1 MPEIRSLTA
10 RRRALIAGAAVY
22 AAAFVVIG
30 QVKPGSDHFFKLL
43 FNLLQALPPVFAG
56 LCSLYLARRRGGG
69 GGAGHEAA
77 TARRVGW
84 ALVGLGSLGWA
95 AGQFLFAYYE
105 FRSREVPLPGPPD
118 YVFLPA
124 YPLLFVGVVLLFGA
138 MPAVS
143 RTRLLLD
150 AAIAASGVGILCWHF
165 IIQPSL
171 HASDVSLAGKVL
183 SAVYPLYDVAI
194 LFGAFVL
201 VGSAWADKRLRRS
214 VGLLAGGLTL
224 VAAADVAFTYLT
236 FLGAYATGTWT
247 DAGWPLGFLLVG
259 FAPLTALWR
268 SAETRPVEEK
278 RSEPV
283 AGKGSA
289 SLVLLRLLAPYAIA
303 VTAFGTTAVHDHVGD
318 GGVSDSV
325 VVMGFGI
332 ILLVIVRQV
341 LTLVENQRL
350 AGDLRVFNE
359 TLEHSVAERTGEL
372 NRRTRQIEALQELTR
387 VVNNTLDPEQ
397 VIASAAEQAQRA
409 LLADAVQVRLSEP
422 NDKGDSGDTT
432 AAGAAP
438 PRLRV
443 HAQRGL
449 EGRPEIA
456 QVFEG
461 LTLRDYVERVPLPAS
476 ERESACLQAPLRW
489 RQKPIGTISVVRW
502 RGDFDDGDAALLE
515 SIGIEAGTALEN
527 ARSYERALEAADND
541 SVTGLFNHRAIHQ
554 RLDTQLRR
562 AGEQEKPVAVI
573 MMDLNNF
580 KLFNDTYGHPVGDSV
595 LRRVAQALRDN
606 CGPTDIVGRYGGDEF
621 LAILP
626 GSTAE
631 EAGDLALRLRDGMG
645 VEGFRRAGDER
656 TIPITLSFGVAAFPD
671 DSRSRHELLT
681 IADAN
686 LYRAKNSDAGITNT
700 SQEQRTNR
708 ALRTDATFSIFDALV
723 TAVDNKDRYTRRHSE
738 DVAEYSLWIAEEMG
752 LSEESLRLIRVG
764 ALLHDVGKIGVPDEV
779 LRKPGRLTPEEY
791 EVMQRHPR
799 LGALLVG
806 AVPGMEAILD
816 IVRSHHERWDGQ
828 GYPDQLAG
836 QAIPLL
842 GRITAVA
849 DAVSAMTTARP
860 YRKALDWSVALDQV
874 RAGSGSQFDPAAAR
888 AFLRAAARRLASGEM
903 PNAATTS
910 PLLRAA

>member
-1 MPEIRSLTA
+1 MTETKHLTSH
-10 RRRALIAGAAVY
+10 RVLIVVTAAAY
-22 AAAFVVIG
+22 AVAFVVIG
-30 QVKPGSDHFFKLL
+30 QVKPGSEHFFKLL
-43 FNLLQALPPVFAG
+43 FNLLQALPPVLAG
-56 LCSLYLARRRGGG
+56 ACSFYFARRGRHDT
-69 GGAGHEAA
+69 A
-77 TARRVGW
+77 ARRVGW

-105 FRSREVPLPGPPD
+105 FRSREVPMPGPPD
-118 YVFLPA
+118 FVFLPA

-138 MPAVS
+138 MPVVS

-150 AAIAASGVGILCWHF
+150 AGIAVSGVGILCWHF
-165 IIQPSL
+165 VIQPSL
-171 HASDVSLAGKVL
+171 HAADVSFAGKVL

-201 VGSAWADKRLRRS
+201 VGSAWGDKRLRGS
-214 VGLLAGGLTL
+214 LGLLAGGLLL

-236 FLGAYATGTWT
+236 FLGTYATGSWT
-247 DAGWPLGFLLVG
+247 DAGWPLGFLLVA
-259 FAPLTALWR
+259 FAPLTTLWQSAGEKSDQPAAPAATGGNTGWLAL
-268 SAETRPVEEK
+268 P
-278 RSEPV
+278 
-283 AGKGSA
+283 
-289 SLVLLRLLAPYAIA
+289 RLLAPYAVA
-303 VTAFGTTAVHDHVGD
+303 VSAFGATAVHDHIGD
-318 GGVSDSV
+318 NSVSDGV

-359 TLEHSVAERTGEL
+359 NLEHRVADRTREL

-387 VVNNTLDPEQ
+387 AVNTTLKTDQVV
-397 VIASAAEQAQRA
+397 ASAAEQARRA
-409 LLADAVQVRLSEP
+409 LLADAVLVRLREP
-422 NDKGDSGDTT
+422 DEN
-432 AAGAAP
+432 AAAP
-438 PRLRV
+438 PRLHV
-443 HAQRGL
+443 HARQGL
-449 EGRPEIA
+449 ENHPDLA
-456 QVFEG
+456 QVLSHLPLGE
-461 LTLRDYVERVPLPAS
+461 RAERVPLPAAQS
-476 ERESACLQAPLRW
+476 GACLQAPLRW
-489 RQKPIGTISVVRW
+489 QRQIIGTISVVRW
-502 RGDFDDGDAALLE
+502 RSGFDDEDAALLE
-515 SIGIEAGTALEN
+515 SIGLEAGTALEN
-527 ARSYERALEAADND
+527 ARSYGRALEAADND

-554 RLDTQLRR
+554 RLDKAMEQ
-562 AGEQEKPVAVI
+562 AGVQNESLAVI

-606 CGPTDIVGRYGGDEF
+606 CGKNDILGRYGGDEF
-621 LAILP
+621 IALVPGATADEATSLAV
-626 GSTAE
+626 
-631 EAGDLALRLRDGMG
+631 RLRDCMG
-645 VEGFRRAGDER
+645 TEGFQRAGDER

-671 DSRSRHELLT
+671 DSVNRHELLT

-700 SQEQRTNR
+700 SPEQRVNR
-708 ALRTDATFSIFDALV
+708 ALRTDSTFSIFDALV

-752 LSEESLRLIRVG
+752 MSQESLRIIRVG
-764 ALLHDVGKIGVPDEV
+764 ALLHDVGKIGVPDEI

-799 LGALLVG
+799 LGALLVA

-816 IVRSHHERWDGQ
+816 LVRSHHERWDGQ

-836 QAIPLL
+836 EEIPLL

-860 YRKALDWSVALDQV
+860 YRKALDWSVALEQV
-874 RAGSGSQFDPAAAR
+874 RMGSGTQFDPEAAR
-888 AFLRAAARRLASGEM
+888 AFLRASARRRPPAETLA
-903 PNAATTS
+903 AAAAA
-910 PLLRAA
+910 PLLQLRAA